1 MPADSAADL
10 DLGGIGA
17 GDVVGVRGLG
27 LTFYDSLALLTEG
40 RGGRYVDDGTALRY
54 LPSGNEPLIVA
65 GSRSGVPLRARG

>member
-1 MPADSAADL
+1 M
-10 DLGGIGA
+10 
-17 GDVVGVRGLG
+17 RGLG